1 MRDNIMAKLKREF
14 SSGGIVV
21 KLRGSKPR
29 ILLIKDPYG
38 RWTWPKGKV
47 DKGEQ
52 PLEAARREIREETGL
67 KSIRLVS
74 KVGRVNY
81 FYRRKKGLIYKTVH
95 FYLFEFKGKEALSI
109 QKEEIDGAGWF
120 PEKQALAKVEYKD
133 AKIFLKKAIG
143 AFSEYK
149 KNA

>member
-1 MRDNIMAKLKREF
+1 MAKLKREF

-21 KLRGSKPR
+21 KLRGSKLT

-38 RWTWPKGKV
+38 RWTWPKGRV
-47 DKGEQ
+47 DKGER
-52 PLEAARREIREETGL
+52 PLETARREIREETGL

-74 KVGRVNY
+74 KIGRVNY

-109 QKEEIDGAGWF
+109 QKEEIDDAGWF
-120 PEKQALAKVEYKD
+120 SEKQALAKLGYKG
-133 AKIFLKKAIG
+133 AKIFLKKSVT
-143 AFSEYK
+143 AFREK
-149 KNA
+149 RRETRA